1 LDHYGLTS
9 ENLQQ
14 ILAQVNQALIN
25 HNHWYLSLIRS
36 VTCKL
41 PIDACE
47 LSHDSHLKCEL
58 GKWYYSNDNLIPR
71 THPKFSAIELKHKIM
86 HQAAKELLLASQQNT
101 TIDILVYD
109 NFSNALN
116 GLLFELNEFKIEI
129 ENLLYM
135 YDSLTGASARTGIL
149 PTLKTQQELVKRGVQ
164 SQGCIAMMDL
174 DFFKRVNDTYGHQAG
189 DHVLSSV
196 IRYTTEQLRQ
206 YDTVFRYGGEE
217 FLIFLPHTDLNDGRD
232 LIDRI
237 RTGIESLA
245 IKIEEDTVIHVTA
258 SFGLVTLDIDTPVEV
273 SIKRADKAM
282 YRAKASGRNCVKI
295 DGSLSNN
302 NLKRA

>member
-1 LDHYGLTS
+1 LDYYGLTS
-9 ENLQQ
+9 EKLQQ
-14 ILAQVNQALIN
+14 ILTQINQALIH

-36 VTCKL
+36 ITCKL

-47 LSHDSHLKCEL
+47 LSPDSHVKCEF
-58 GKWYYSNDNLIPR
+58 GKWHYSNNNLIPR

-86 HQAAKELLLASQQNT
+86 HQAAKELLLASQENST
-101 TIDILVYD
+101 MDVLVYD

-116 GLLFELNEFKIEI
+116 GLLFELNELKIEV
-129 ENLLYM
+129 ENSLYM
-135 YDSLTGASARTGIL
+135 YDSLTGASSRMNIL
-149 PTLKTQQELVKRGVQ
+149 PTLKTQQELMKRGVQ
-164 SQGCIAMMDL
+164 PQGSIAMMDL
-174 DFFKRVNDTYGHQAG
+174 DFFKKVNDTYGHQAG

-196 IRYTTEQLRQ
+196 VRYTIDQLRR

-282 YRAKASGRNCVKI
+282 YHAKASGRNCVKI
-295 DGSLSNN
+295 DGSLSND